1 MNFVGISACSAGIA
15 HTYIVQE
22 KLEQA
27 AKAMGHTC
35 KVETQGSIGVENQLT
50 ASEIAAADA
59 VILAVDIKV
68 NGMERFKG
76 KPTVKVSTEVATKNP
91 IGILKALEAQL
102 LKQKEAE

>member
-1 MNFVGISACSAGIA
+1 MNIVGVSACSAGIA

-35 KVETQGSIGVENQLT
+35 KIETHGSSGVENQLT
-50 ASEIAAADA
+50 PEEIAAPDA
-59 VILAVDIKV
+59 VLLAVDIKDS
-68 NGMERFKG
+68 GMERFKG

-91 IGILKALEAQL
+91 VGLLKSLEKALAQ
-102 LKQKEAE
+102 QKK